1 MRAAAEEFARPDIP
15 TPDVLLIVPTNP
27 HIMILAGEASGD
39 AHGAELS
46 AHIWQ
51 LEPNA
56 HISGMGSS
64 EMKKAGVEVFFDSSV
79 IAVMGLVEVL
89 KHWGDIKRAMACV
102 RNQLDKA
109 RPDLLVLVDYPEFNL
124 KMARHARGLG
134 IKVLFYISP
143 QVWAWR
149 PRRIH
154 KIGRLID
161 HMAVIFKFEK
171 AYYERANIPVSF
183 VGHPLVDKVISAR
196 PVAEIRQQMG
206 LDQGMTVIGLFP
218 GSRESEIDRLLP
230 LMLATA
236 RHMSELR
243 PQLHFIVPVAAA
255 LDLDKIK
262 GQCCQSGLDITVTRD
277 NIYDL
282 ISCCDSII
290 SCSGT
295 VTLEIA
301 LLGVPMCIVYKMSGI
316 SYAVISRLITIP
328 HIGLVNIVAN
338 KSVVQEFLQS
348 NATVENISREMIKTI
363 DDNDYRKQIKGGL
376 GLVRENLG
384 EGGGS
389 GKMARLVLSFL

>member
-1 MRAAAEEFARPDIP
+1 
-15 TPDVLLIVPTNP
+15 
-27 HIMILAGEASGD
+27 MILAGETSGD
-39 AHGAELS
+39 AHGAALG
-46 AHIWQ
+46 AHILQ
-51 LEPNA
+51 LEPDA

-64 EMKKAGVEVFFDSSV
+64 EMKKAGIEVFFDSSV

-102 RNQLDKA
+102 KKQLDETH
-109 RPDLLVLVDYPEFNL
+109 PDLLVLVDYPEFNL

-183 VGHPLVDKVISAR
+183 VGHPLVDKVKSSR
-196 PVAEIRQQMG
+196 SVDEVRQHLG
-206 LDQGMTVIGLFP
+206 LDQNAPVIGLFP
-218 GSRESEIDRLLP
+218 GSRNSEIDRLLP
-230 LMLATA
+230 LMLETA
-236 RHMSELR
+236 RQMSEINPRLR
-243 PQLHFIVPVAAA
+243 FVLPVAAS
-255 LDLDKIK
+255 LDHDAIER
-262 GQCCQSGLDITVTRD
+262 QCDQSQLDISVSRD

-282 ISCCDSII
+282 ITCCDSII

-301 LLGVPMCIVYKMSGI
+301 LLGVPMCIVYKVSWLT
-316 SYAVISRLITIP
+316 YAIMSRLINIP
-328 HIGLVNIVAN
+328 HVGLVNILAS
-338 KSVVQEFLQS
+338 KPVVLEFLQ
-348 NATVENISREMIKTI
+348 NDATADNISQEMFKIM
-363 DDNDYRKQIKGGL
+363 DDKGYRKRIKNDL
-376 GLVRENLG
+376 LIACENLG

-389 GKMARLVLSFL
+389 GNMARLVLSFL

>member
-1 MRAAAEEFARPDIP
+1 MPD
-15 TPDVLLIVPTNP
+15 P
-27 HIMILAGEASGD
+27 HIMILVGEASGD
-39 AHGAELS
+39 AHAAKFVS
-46 AHIWQ
+46 HIRQ
-51 LEPNA
+51 LNPDIF
-56 HISGMGSS
+56 ISGMGTT
-64 EMKKAGVEVFFDSSV
+64 EMQKAGVEVFLDSSE
-79 IAVMGLVEVL
+79 IAVMGLIEVL
-89 KHWGDIKRAMACV
+89 KHWIDIKRAMAIV
-102 RNQLDKA
+102 KQQLDKT

-124 KMARHARGLG
+124 KMARHARELG
-134 IKVLFYISP
+134 IRVLFYISP

-183 VGHPLVDKVISAR
+183 VGHPLVDKVISSRSPDVVR
-196 PVAEIRQQMG
+196 PQLG
-206 LDQGMTVIGLFP
+206 LGQDTTVIGLFP
-218 GSRESEIDRLLP
+218 GSRKSEIDRLLP

-236 RHMSELR
+236 RQMSETKQ
-243 PQLHFIVPVAAA
+243 QLQFVLPVAAE
-255 LDLDKIK
+255 LDLDAIK
-262 GQCCQSGLDITVTRD
+262 RQCDQSQLDIKASRD

-282 ISCCDSII
+282 ITCCDSII

-328 HIGLVNIVAN
+328 HVGLVNIVAE
-338 KSVVQEFLQS
+338 KSVVQELLQ
-348 NATVENISREMIKTI
+348 NDATVDNVSREMIKII
-363 DDNDYRKQIKGGL
+363 DDRDYRKRITNGL
-376 GLVRENLG
+376 LTVRENLG

-389 GKMARLVLSFL
+389 AQMARLVLSFL